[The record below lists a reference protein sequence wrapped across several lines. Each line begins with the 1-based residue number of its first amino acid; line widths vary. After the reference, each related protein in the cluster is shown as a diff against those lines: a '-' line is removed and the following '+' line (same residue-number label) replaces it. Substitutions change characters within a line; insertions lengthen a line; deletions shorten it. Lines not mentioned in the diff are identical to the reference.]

1 MIKKRA
7 IALECLA
14 HFIVFT
20 AFINLHIQCISGE
33 EDVEG
38 VEEDVEDVETPKR
51 EQVKNCIHMEETI
64 TYKDLAHKEKRTC
77 TESIRSSE
85 SYKKTSESWSF
96 SMGIDVGI
104 DVKMVGVNWGVE
116 PAYSEET
123 AEETK
128 NTQYQKDKKCTKV
141 VWSERSRQIYR
152 VTQRRVLFT
161 MNGKK
166 QGAKSV
172 SLGLFTREEYV
183 MSINV
188 ECQLSED
195 QLNEMAKNHLDL
207 HYKRLNG
214 TIEGNKWISTP
225 DCGQRGK
232 KFLKKTS
239 SLVSVMYKISN

>member
-1 MIKKRA
+1 MMKRRA

-20 AFINLHIQCISGE
+20 ACINLHIQCISGE
-33 EDVEG
+33 EDVE
-38 VEEDVEDVETPKR
+38 EPPKG
-51 EQVKNCIHMEETI
+51 EQVENCIHMEETI

-85 SYKKTSESWSF
+85 AYESTTESWRF
-96 SMGIDVGI
+96 EMGINVGV
-104 DVKMVGVNWGVE
+104 DVKLVGAEFGVS
-116 PAYSEET
+116 PAYEEST
-123 AEETK
+123 AKETK

-141 VWSERSRQIYR
+141 VWSEKSRQIYR
-152 VTQRRVLFT
+152 ITERRVLFT

-172 SLGLFTREEYV
+172 SLGSFTREEYV
-183 MSINV
+183 MSINT

-195 QLNEMAKNHLDL
+195 QLMDMAKNHLNL

-214 TIEGNKWISTP
+214 TIEQNKWISP
-225 DCGQRGK
+225 SDCGRRS
-232 KFLKKTS
+232 KTFIKMFHPC
-239 SLVSVMYKISN
+239 L